1 MNERLM
7 ITRRSA
13 LAAGLS
19 LFLPT
24 STLLARAKAPSG
36 GRSEGCFRLPSGR
49 KIGYAEYG
57 DPAGPLVF
65 YFHGTP
71 GSRIEASL
79 LHTEIAAAGIR
90 LIALER
96 PGIGLSDYHPN
107 RQILEW
113 PADVAFCADVLGYSG
128 TAFGVI
134 GLSGGAPYALAC
146 VKCIPHRLT
155 HAAIVSGHTPPG
167 VCVEPGSADRLM
179 ALIDRR
185 PRLARL
191 GLRIADRKL
200 DHKPQKF
207 IDRVMA
213 TWATVDRQ
221 LVNCNAGYR
230 QTMIRTLREATRCG
244 TAGIQTDVTLLGSP
258 WGFRLCDLPPAPV
271 SIWHGGCD
279 PIAPLSMGR
288 YFHIQIP
295 GSVLHVDPPAAH
307 ITMMKWHATEI
318 LSQFN
323 MAALRSATTSEAN

>member
-1 MNERLM
+1 MIEHPM

-19 LFLPT
+19 LLPT
-24 STLLARAKAPSG
+24 SALMARAEVASA
-36 GRSEGCFRLPSGR
+36 RRTEGCLRLPSGR

-57 DPAGPLVF
+57 VPTGPLVF

-71 GSRIEASL
+71 GSRIEAGL
-79 LHTEIAAAGIR
+79 LEAEIAAAGVR

-96 PGIGLSDYHPN
+96 PGIGLSDCQPG
-107 RQILEW
+107 RRILDW
-113 PADVAFCADVLGYSG
+113 PADVAYCADALGYAG

-155 HAAIVSGHTPPG
+155 HAAIVSGHTPPS
-167 VCVEPGSADRLM
+167 VCVEPGSADRLI

-200 DHKPQKF
+200 SRKPQKF

-213 TWATVDRQ
+213 TWAPVDRQ
-221 LVNCNAGYR
+221 LVNCNPGYR
-230 QTMIRTLREATRCG
+230 QTMIRTLQEATRCG

-258 WGFRLCDLPPAPV
+258 WGFRLGDLPPVSV

-279 PIAPLSMGR
+279 PIAPLSMGH
-288 YFHIQIP
+288 YFHRQIA
-295 GSVLHVDPPAAH
+295 GSMLHVDPRAAH

-318 LSQFN
+318 LSNFN
-323 MAALRSATTSEAN
+323 IAATR